1 MQDLPVSVE
10 PELPDSMDREA
21 FRGRCRAWAP
31 RAFEVVVDLM
41 QHGEHERIRLEA
53 ARLILEF
60 SGYKP
65 GERHEVTV
73 VRDFGGTVAQ
83 AWKLREARL
92 RSSGGNGNCEAL
104 PVAPRVLP
112 APDSPGARNS

>member
-10 PELPDSMDREA
+10 PELPDTMDREA
-21 FRGRCRAWAP
+21 FRYHCRAWAS

-73 VRDFGGTVAQ
+73 VQDLGGAVRQ
-83 AWKLREARL
+83 VRELRKAAVPEC
-92 RSSGGNGNCEAL
+92 G
-104 PVAPRVLP
+104 V
-112 APDSPGARNS
+112 